1 MKKICAHSHFSI
13 VKFDNGASD
22 YCLKETGRL
31 FGPWEFGLKP
41 ARRNVAG
48 DCAARNKKIL
58 EIGAAACV
66 DQGLIPLK
74 DYARLKMCI
83 NLYQLDT
90 APKIHHPNV
99 RGIWIFGVAGAGKSH
114 YARTNYP
121 DHFIKSQNRWW
132 DGYAG

>member
-1 MKKICAHSHFSI
+1 M

-22 YCLKETGRL
+22 YCLKEDTRL
-31 FGPWEFGLKP
+31 DGPWEFGLKP

-66 DQGLIPLK
+66 EQGLIPLK
-74 DYARLKMCI
+74 DYQRFVQSI
-83 NLYQLDT
+83 NLYKLDT
-90 APKIHHPNV
+90 APKIDHPNC

-114 YARTNYP
+114 YARTTYP
-121 DHFIKSQNRWW
+121 DHYIK
-132 DGYAG
+132 A